1 MSKFRF
7 RMNILHSICDPKNYE
22 KVRTLKDNL
31 FIIIWPIYVI
41 LTVMI
46 LKLLHFIWW
55 KYEQGNKY
63 LQNRNFH
70 DSLRTYISKIKDKSM
85 AISVQCSFTI
95 PPNSIAF
102 LYQIF
107 LLIQFHTG
115 DDLACIRICCDG
127 PDYILFIKIV
137 NMWRHLLRHN
147 QWSE

>member
-63 LQNRNFH
+63 LQNCNFH
-70 DSLRTYISKIKDKSM
+70 DSLRTYISKIKIKVF
-85 AISVQCSFTI
+85 ILFYRSFIT
-95 PPNSIAF
+95 F

-107 LLIQFHTG
+107 LFIQFYTG
-115 DDLACIRICCDG
+115 DYLACIRICFNV
-127 PDYILFIKIV
+127 PEYIFIIKIV
-137 NMWRHLLRHN
+137 KMSRHFLHHT
-147 QWSE
+147 QWSV